1 MTSPKFKQLNPFE
14 LKASLTTLLNKINSV
29 QDVPNCLADFEML
42 DSQADKTVLSKLLLK
57 ELVNAKAEK
66 IPVICFLL
74 EHYTPKEELVNKFWE
89 TLKNPNLNS
98 EVKITIINLLRE
110 LDADWSYETCEEY
123 LGEDST
129 EILDENTKKL
139 LNTAIIN
146 PEVQIDFLDF
156 LASIRVQDKITL
168 LNSFEGDFSDDALAN
183 ILIPVFVSEPES
195 PEGKEA
201 LRILGTT
208 KSQLALHVLEE
219 MSKSAKGEL
228 SQEIRRA
235 LSTLKISGIRED
247 NTKEFYKKILSDSV
261 PNKFYITY
269 PDGHGDQALIFTRK
283 TQDGKIRFVSIVTN
297 IETGVKDCFGF
308 FEISQ
313 FECDKILERF
323 LRDEKT
329 VELPPEAFK
338 TILHNAQMQS
348 ILRNGN
354 NWKLPYEYVCWSN
367 LLLDI
372 DFDNESIEQIL
383 KEQILPQKV
392 DKTII
397 PMLEKMKISS
407 HWFLD
412 GNYSD
417 EFEDLVVEMKSTK
430 DLDALVEKYL
440 PNVFY
445 AEEKESW
452 IDKLLMSAYIKY
464 SIGKDDE
471 ASLVYGL
478 SQDENLL
485 AELFNTILKRSIY
498 EYLMTIKYNKE
509 MNTENFTPDE
519 IDEKIN
525 YVEEKWVKNV

>member
-1 MTSPKFKQLNPFE
+1 M
-14 LKASLTTLLNKINSV
+14 
-29 QDVPNCLADFEML
+29 
-42 DSQADKTVLSKLLLK
+42 
-57 ELVNAKAEK
+57 
-66 IPVICFLL
+66 
-74 EHYTPKEELVNKFWE
+74 
-89 TLKNPNLNS
+89 
-98 EVKITIINLLRE
+98 
-110 LDADWSYETCEEY
+110 
-123 LGEDST
+123 
-129 EILDENTKKL
+129 
-139 LNTAIIN
+139 
-146 PEVQIDFLDF
+146 
-156 LASIRVQDKITL
+156 
-168 LNSFEGDFSDDALAN
+168 
-183 ILIPVFVSEPES
+183 
-195 PEGKEA
+195 
-201 LRILGTT
+201 RILGTT

-392 DKTII
+392 DNTII

-440 PNVFY
+440 PSVFY

-471 ASLVYGL
+471 ASMVYGL

-498 EYLMTIKYNKE
+498 EYLMTIKYNKD

>member
-1 MTSPKFKQLNPFE
+1 M
-14 LKASLTTLLNKINSV
+14 
-29 QDVPNCLADFEML
+29 
-42 DSQADKTVLSKLLLK
+42 
-57 ELVNAKAEK
+57 
-66 IPVICFLL
+66 
-74 EHYTPKEELVNKFWE
+74 
-89 TLKNPNLNS
+89 
-98 EVKITIINLLRE
+98 
-110 LDADWSYETCEEY
+110 
-123 LGEDST
+123 
-129 EILDENTKKL
+129 
-139 LNTAIIN
+139 
-146 PEVQIDFLDF
+146 
-156 LASIRVQDKITL
+156 
-168 LNSFEGDFSDDALAN
+168 
-183 ILIPVFVSEPES
+183 
-195 PEGKEA
+195 
-201 LRILGTT
+201 
-208 KSQLALHVLEE
+208 
-219 MSKSAKGEL
+219 
-228 SQEIRRA
+228 
-235 LSTLKISGIRED
+235 
-247 NTKEFYKKILSDSV
+247 
-261 PNKFYITY
+261 
-269 PDGHGDQALIFTRK
+269 
-283 TQDGKIRFVSIVTN
+283 
-297 IETGVKDCFGF
+297 
-308 FEISQ
+308 
-313 FECDKILERF
+313 
-323 LRDEKT
+323 RDEKT

-485 AELFNTILKRSIY
+485 AELFNTILKRSLY